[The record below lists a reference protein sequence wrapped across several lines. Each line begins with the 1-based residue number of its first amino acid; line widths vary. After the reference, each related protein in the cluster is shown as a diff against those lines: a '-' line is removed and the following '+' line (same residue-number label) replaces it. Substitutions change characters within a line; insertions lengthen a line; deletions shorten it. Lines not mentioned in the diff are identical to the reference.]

1 MMHHQT
7 LMFFSLMGTVSVS
20 VGAWC
25 IALAR
30 VFWEQY
36 GESIFFAAN
45 GVQVPAEQSC
55 LMTRPVEAV
64 CTPSFVESASEV
76 GCKARLIV
84 DLSALLCMLRWR
96 STKLQHADQTFRM

>member
-1 MMHHQT
+1 MCFLTAVSLSRAVTYMMHHQT

-45 GVQVPAEQSC
+45 GVQVPAEC
-55 LMTRPVEAV
+55 YA
-64 CTPSFVESASEV
+64 
-76 GCKARLIV
+76 
-84 DLSALLCMLRWR
+84 W
-96 STKLQHADQTFRM
+96 